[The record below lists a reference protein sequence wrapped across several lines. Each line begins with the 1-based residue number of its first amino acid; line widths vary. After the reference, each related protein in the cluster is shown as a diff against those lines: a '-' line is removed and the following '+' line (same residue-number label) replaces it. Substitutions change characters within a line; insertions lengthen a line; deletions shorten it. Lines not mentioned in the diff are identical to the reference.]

1 MAKLMVLFLG
11 VLRRLWTAET
21 RIGVTYLI
29 SISFTNVTY
38 LFITIVVYV
47 VVVVNTISRHLIIE
61 TSKLGGPIL
70 KNYFKLTVKV
80 GIDFYC

>member
-38 LFITIVVYV
+38 LFITIVV
-47 VVVVNTISRHLIIE
+47 VVVNTISRHLIIE

>member
-38 LFITIVVYV
+38 LFITIVVV
-47 VVVVNTISRHLIIE
+47 FVNTISRHLIIE